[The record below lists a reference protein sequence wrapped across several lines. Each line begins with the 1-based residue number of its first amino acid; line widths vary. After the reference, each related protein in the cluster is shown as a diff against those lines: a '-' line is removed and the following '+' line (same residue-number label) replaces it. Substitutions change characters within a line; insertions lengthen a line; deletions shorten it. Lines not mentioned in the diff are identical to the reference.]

1 MSRLVV
7 FCMAWAVALATGAV
21 AQAHFVFLV
30 AGPSSPD
37 GKVHVYFSEE
47 AEPDNPELLKRLNGI
62 KVYEVR
68 NGEAQEVALALDKD
82 SLAAT
87 PAASGS
93 AVYLTSFNYGVLAKG
108 DAPFLLNY
116 HAKAYNSADPRFWT
130 PVLDAK
136 QLPLEIQPRID
147 GNELVLQVLWN
158 GKPLGEAEVTI
169 TREGA
174 DDVKGTTDKRSGSF
188 RTEIPA
194 GALCSIRVKHVEKQ
208 SGEQDGK
215 AYSEARHYST
225 LSLKMPAEVA
235 VKQVAALPHPVTSF
249 GAAIVGDDVYVYGGH
264 LGSPHHYSTEGQS
277 DHFLRLNLKNP
288 AEGWKELA
296 SVPKKTGLAMVPY
309 QGRIYRIGG
318 FEATNKESE
327 DQVLVSTADVA
338 MYDPAT
344 NAWTDLTPLPAGR
357 SSHDAVVIG
366 DKLYVVGGWNMQPG
380 QDTVWHSNGL
390 VADLTQPK
398 LEWKEFAVPFQRR
411 ALSVGEW
418 QGRLV
423 AIGGMQE
430 KGGPSTQVSI
440 YDPTANAWTD
450 GPSIQGQPMDGFGS
464 SAFLCGNDLY
474 VSTMSGTLQCLS
486 KDGSRWNVVA
496 QLHQPRFFHRMLPQG
511 NNSLLILGGAS
522 MEKGKLDSSEWI
534 ATEELSASVN

>member
-1 MSRLVV
+1 
-7 FCMAWAVALATGAV
+7 
-21 AQAHFVFLV
+21 
-30 AGPSSPD
+30 
-37 GKVHVYFSEE
+37 
-47 AEPDNPELLKRLNGI
+47 
-62 KVYEVR
+62 
-68 NGEAQEVALALDKD
+68 
-82 SLAAT
+82 
-87 PAASGS
+87 
-93 AVYLTSFNYGVLAKG
+93 
-108 DAPFLLNY
+108 
-116 HAKAYNSADPRFWT
+116 
-130 PVLDAK
+130 
-136 QLPLEIQPRID
+136 
-147 GNELVLQVLWN
+147 
-158 GKPLGEAEVTI
+158 
-169 TREGA
+169 
-174 DDVKGTTDKRSGSF
+174 
-188 RTEIPA
+188 
-194 GALCSIRVKHVEKQ
+194 VKHVEKQ
-208 SGEQDGK
+208 SGELDGK
-215 AYSEARHYST
+215 PYSEARHYST

-235 VKQVAALPHPVTSF
+235 VKQISALPHPVTSF

-288 AEGWKELA
+288 AEGWKELGT
-296 SVPKKTGLAMVPY
+296 VPKKTGLAMVPY
-309 QGRIYRIGG
+309 NGRIYRIGG
-318 FEATNKESE
+318 FVATNKEAD

-338 MYDPAT
+338 MYDPASNT
-344 NAWTDLTPLPAGR
+344 WTDLTPLPAGR

-390 VADLTQPK
+390 VADLSQPTI
-398 LEWKEFAVPFQRR
+398 EWKEFAVPFQRR

-430 KGGPSTQVSI
+430 KGGPSTKVSI
-440 YDPTANAWTD
+440 YDPAANAWSE

-474 VSTMSGTLQCLS
+474 VSTMSGTLQSLS
-486 KDGSRWNVVA
+486 KDGSRWNIVA

>member
-7 FCMAWAVALATGAV
+7 FCMAWAAALATGAI

-30 AGPSSPD
+30 AGSSSPD

-47 AEPDNPELLKRLNGI
+47 AEPDNPALLERLKGI
-62 KVYEVR
+62 KVFEDRAGASKEIAVSL
-68 NGEAQEVALALDKD
+68 GKD
-82 SLAAT
+82 SLTGAPT
-87 PAASGS
+87 EGGP
-93 AVYLTSFNYGVLAKG
+93 AVYRTSFDYGVLAKG
-108 DAPFLLNY
+108 DAPFALKY
-116 HAKAYNSADPRFWT
+116 HAKVYSSADPRFWT
-130 PVLDAK
+130 PVLNAE
-136 QLPLEIQPRID
+136 QLPLEVQPRID

-169 TREGA
+169 SREGA
-174 DDVKGTTDKRSGSF
+174 DDVKGTTEKRSGVF
-188 RTEIPA
+188 RTQIPA
-194 GALCSIRVKHVEKQ
+194 GAFCSIRAKYVEQKA
-208 SGEQDGK
+208 GERDGK
-215 AYSEARHYST
+215 AYNEVRHYST
-225 LSLKMPAEVA
+225 LSLKMPSDIA
-235 VKQVAALPHPVTSF
+235 VKQISALPHPVTSF
-249 GAAIVGDDVYVYGGH
+249 GAAIVGDDIYVYGGH
-264 LGSPHHYSTEGQS
+264 LGSPHHYSVEGQS

-288 AEGWKELA
+288 AEGWKELGT
-296 SVPKKTGLAMVPY
+296 VPKKTGLAMVPY
-309 QGRIYRIGG
+309 NGRLYRIGG
-318 FEATNKESE
+318 FVATNKESD

-338 MYDPAT
+338 MYDPAS

-380 QDTVWHSNGL
+380 QDTVWHSTGL
-390 VADLTQPK
+390 VADLSQPTI
-398 LEWKEFAVPFQRR
+398 EWKEFAVPFQRR

-423 AIGGMQE
+423 AIGGMQA
-430 KGGPSTQVSI
+430 KGGPSTKVSI
-440 YDPTANAWTD
+440 YDPAANAWTD
-450 GPSIQGQPMDGFGS
+450 GPSIQGQSMDGFGS

-474 VSTMSGTLQCLS
+474 VSTMSGSLQRLS
-486 KDGSRWNVVA
+486 SDGSRWNIVA
-496 QLHQPRFFHRMLPQG
+496 QLHEPRFFHRMLPQG